1 LANQVSQGIWGW
13 YSIRM
18 DMISVTVLAVAGAG
32 AIGFRHVTDPALLGL
47 LL

>member
-1 LANQVSQGIWGW
+1 MSMGIWGW

-18 DMISVTVLAVAGAG
+18 DVISTSVLAVAGAA
-32 AIGFRHVTDPALLGL
+32 AIAFRHSTDPVLLGL